1 MSQRIGACSNV
12 AIKGYL
18 HLHLN
23 EAPACFQPGISYFNF
38 CFPLFPLIIRVR
50 NICLVLAD
58 VVDKGMSSFWDHTH
72 D

>member
-1 MSQRIGACSNV
+1 
-12 AIKGYL
+12 
-18 HLHLN
+18 
-23 EAPACFQPGISYFNF
+23 
-38 CFPLFPLIIRVR
+38 VR